1 MEHEMTYRVQY
12 YETDTMGIVHH
23 SNYIRYFETVR
34 TEFVRAAGLPYDK
47 IEEMGVYIPV
57 LSVKAEYKVPAV
69 YDEVISLTCRM
80 TKLSHASFELEY
92 EVKNAETGQLH
103 AKGWSRHGFTDKSF
117 KPIVIKKAAPE
128 VYEVFSKTY
137 EDGRKEDG
145 QKK

>member
-1 MEHEMTYRVQY
+1 MHHEMTYRVQY

-34 TEFVRAAGLPYDK
+34 TEFIRAAGLPYDK

-103 AKGWSRHGFTDKSF
+103 ATGWSRHGFTDKNF
-117 KPIVIKKAAPE
+117 RPIVIKKAAPE
-128 VYEVFSKTY
+128 VYEVFTRTN
-137 EDGRKEDG
+137 EA
-145 QKK
+145 

>member
-1 MEHEMTYRVQY
+1 MEYEMTYRVQY

-34 TEFVRAAGLPYDK
+34 TEFIRAAGMPYDR

-69 YDEVISLTCRM
+69 YDEIISLSCGL

-103 AKGWSRHGFTDKSF
+103 ARGWSRHGFTDKTF
-117 KPIVIKKAAPE
+117 RPVVIRKAAPE
-128 VYEVFSKTY
+128 VYEVFSRTY
-137 EDGRKEDG
+137 EDGQEK
-145 QKK
+145 